1 MDNISSNYKIS
12 TKTEYPKNCYRLIIT
27 SVYNFNSEITHEQYI
42 PEEKFKN
49 DILFQYVLAYVG
61 KGYSGKFARK
71 TGLPYYGCRI
81 NKNQQ
86 FSWLYDYCVE
96 HNLIGKSPIDKYPTK
111 SIKQIKMTYFDND
124 SVEHDVIIP
133 NIDDM
138 FESKIDCQYALN
150 TMYYEYI
157 G

>member
-12 TKTEYPKNCYRLIIT
+12 IKTEYPKNCYRLIIT

-71 TGLPYYGCRI
+71 IGLPYYGCRI

-86 FSWLYDYCVE
+86 FS
-96 HNLIGKSPIDKYPTK
+96 
-111 SIKQIKMTYFDND
+111 
-124 SVEHDVIIP
+124 
-133 NIDDM
+133 
-138 FESKIDCQYALN
+138 
-150 TMYYEYI
+150 
-157 G
+157 